1 MESMVPTRSK
11 TNAAMGFSL
20 VELMVV
26 VVIISILAVISAPV
40 LTRDRDED
48 RVRAFANALAMDF
61 QRTKFQVVSTRLPMH
76 IYLYS
81 DRVEFR
87 ETTGVDG
94 GAAPTPPTLATPPQR
109 VLRAENGVSIRF
121 VTGTRTPIP
130 TSGGPTTATFVQ
142 MQIDG
147 LGRTRRLDNAGN
159 PIEAM
164 SFIWIETSRLSA
176 AHPSRQFRL
185 DISPLTGIV
194 QLRTRWDSL

>member
-11 TNAAMGFSL
+11 TNASMGFTL

-48 RVRAFANALAMDF
+48 RVRTFANALAMDF

-87 ETTGVDG
+87 ESTGVDG
-94 GAAPTPPTLATPPQR
+94 GAAPALPTLATPPQR

-130 TSGGPTTATFVQ
+130 TAGGPTTAPPAFE
-142 MQIDG
+142 MQVDG
-147 LGRTRRLDNAGN
+147 LGRTRRIVSGA
-159 PIEAM
+159 PVEAM
-164 SFIWIETSRLSA
+164 TYIWIETSRLSA
-176 AHPSRQFRL
+176 AHPSRRFRL
-185 DISPLTGIV
+185 DVSPLTGIV
-194 QLRTRWDSL
+194 QLKTNWTSL